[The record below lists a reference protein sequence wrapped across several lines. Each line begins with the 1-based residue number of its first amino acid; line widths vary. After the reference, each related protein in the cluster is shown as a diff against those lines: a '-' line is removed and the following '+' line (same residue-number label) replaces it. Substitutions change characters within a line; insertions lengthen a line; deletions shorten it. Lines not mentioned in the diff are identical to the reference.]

1 MYEMRR
7 FFFRIYSAT
16 KPSLV
21 RLLYNL
27 VKQPLNLLNEAMYA
41 YLAKPGLGQGH
52 EVTEKRQI
60 SIKQYIGG
68 QVFSI
73 LSIRH
78 ISSRPNLIIP

>member
-1 MYEMRR
+1 MRKL
-7 FFFRIYSAT
+7 FFRIYSAT

-52 EVTEKRQI
+52 EVTKKKLTL
-60 SIKQYIGG
+60 IKNTIGG
-68 QVFSI
+68 
-73 LSIRH
+73 
-78 ISSRPNLIIP
+78 